1 MNLNPRLFRGMLS
14 ALSPAGAR
22 GKLTILQFHRVPA
35 QVDPL
40 SPTEMGQ
47 VEFEKILD
55 FFMSCTRILPL
66 GEATRAL
73 ARNKLPDRAVA
84 LTFDDGY
91 AEWVDVIS
99 PVLRSRNLHATFF
112 VTTEQLTGATMWHE
126 RINAA
131 VRALP
136 EQAAVLPYGFGSF
149 ADLRVFKHRARLA
162 LELQERFKYVP
173 LAERNLAIAALE
185 AQATVPLERPQSFDE
200 ASVRHLHNQGF
211 DIGGHTIHH
220 PILNQSDDA
229 EALAEIGG
237 SKERLEGIIGA
248 PVTLFA
254 YPNGR
259 PLRDFSTRHVE
270 MVKACGYHA
279 AVITGGGV
287 AQGSSDPF
295 QLPRF
300 TPWGNEPTRM
310 ALQVARNLL
319 TRPALYSTDQPVTR
333 KPSVLFVENGSG
345 FGGAIVALQTLLTHL
360 PAKEFDCHVVSNFPV
375 GDFATLPPVRS
386 HRVISDQFVNTR
398 SLAQRIRALGQGRW
412 VRALLFVTGRLD
424 DLVNRLPYV
433 TRLLVHALWVRP
445 DIIHGNNEPASNRE
459 AMFVARLLNKGY
471 VQHLRGP
478 TTASRHTPW
487 LLQQP
492 AIFIPVSRW
501 LGDELLKGGVA
512 SAQIRQIYDAVELSP
527 SRAPAN
533 PARPSLR
540 RELALEEDVV
550 LVAMVGMLLAWK
562 GQQQFIEAVS
572 LLPQGAAR
580 VVFLVVGGTP
590 ERGDDEYASGLRAQV
605 AQLGLQDRVRFTGHR
620 SDLAEL
626 LPQINVVVSASI
638 EPEPLGLVMLEAMVN
653 GAVFVGPAHGAAIE
667 VVTDGDNGFLFEPRS
682 SASLAI
688 KLGQAIEASQHP
700 GALTDKARHAVLDC
714 FSGQRCAG
722 ETMRVYQSLMYG
734 AASHP

>member
-1 MNLNPRLFRGMLS
+1 MKPRLFRGMLS
-14 ALSPAGAR
+14 ALSPAGAHS
-22 GKLTILQFHRVPA
+22 KLTILQFHRVPA
-35 QVDPL
+35 LVDPL
-40 SPTEMGQ
+40 SPSEMGQ
-47 VEFEKILD
+47 VQFERILD

-73 ARNKLPDRAVA
+73 ARNTLPDRAVA

-91 AEWVDVIS
+91 AEWIDVIS
-99 PVLRSRNLHATFF
+99 PVLRARNLPATFF

-136 EQAAVLPYGFGSF
+136 DLGATLPYGFGSF
-149 ADLRVFKHRARLA
+149 SDLSQFNNRIRLA

-173 LAERNLAIAALE
+173 LQERSIAIQALE
-185 AQATVPLERPQSFDE
+185 AQATTVLERPNPFDE
-200 ASVRHLHNQGF
+200 ASVRELHNQGF
-211 DIGGHTIHH
+211 EIGGHTIHH

-229 EALAEIGG
+229 EAMREIGG
-237 SKERLEGIIGA
+237 SKDRLEGIIGA

-270 MVKACGYHA
+270 MVKTCGYA
-279 AVITGGGV
+279 GAVITGGGV
-287 AQGSSDPF
+287 AQAGTDPF

-300 TPWGNEPTRM
+300 TPWGNDPTRM
-310 ALQVARNLL
+310 ALQVARNLV
-319 TRPALYSTDQPVTR
+319 TRPTLYSTRQPVQR
-333 KPSVLFVENGSG
+333 KPTVLFVENGSG

-360 PAKEFDCHVVSNFPV
+360 PADEFDYHVVSNFPV
-375 GDFATLPPVRS
+375 GDFAQLPSVRS
-386 HRVISDQFVNTR
+386 HQVIGDQFVNTR
-398 SLAQRIRALGQGRW
+398 LLAQRIRALGRGRW
-412 VRALLFVTGRLD
+412 IRAILFVTGRLD

-433 TRLLVHALWVRP
+433 TRLLLHALRVRP

-459 AMFVARLLNKGY
+459 AMFVARLLGKAY

-512 SAQIRQIYDAVELSP
+512 SAQIRQIYDAVELKAS
-527 SRAPAN
+527 
-533 PARPSLR
+533 PARLPSATPSLR
-540 RELALEEDVV
+540 QELGLADDVV

-562 GQQQFIEAVS
+562 GQDQFIDAVS
-572 LLPQGAAR
+572 QLAPGATKTA
-580 VVFLVVGGTP
+580 FLVVGGTP
-590 ERGDDEYASGLRAQV
+590 ERGDVSYAQGLATQV
-605 AQLGLQDRVRFTGHR
+605 AQQGLTDRVFFTGHR
-620 SDLAEL
+620 SDLAAL

-653 GAVFVGPAHGAAIE
+653 GAVFVGPAHGAATE
-667 VVTDGDNGFLFEPRS
+667 VVTDGENGFLFEPRS
-682 SASLAI
+682 AASMSL
-688 KLGQAIEASQHP
+688 KLGQAIAASQHP
-700 GALTDKARHAVLDC
+700 GPLTEQARQTVLDW
-714 FSGQRCAG
+714 FSGRRCAG

-734 AASHP
+734 VASHP